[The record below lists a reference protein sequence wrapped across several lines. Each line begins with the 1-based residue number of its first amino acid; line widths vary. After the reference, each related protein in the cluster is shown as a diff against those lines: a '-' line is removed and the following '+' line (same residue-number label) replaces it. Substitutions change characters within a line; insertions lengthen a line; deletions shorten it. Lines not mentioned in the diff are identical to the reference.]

1 MAHSLQVEKP
11 IINPLSGLDFLS
23 STNFQ
28 VAQDTTG
35 NRQGHKSVF
44 KNDYPHY
51 SHYGRGEQADRPVL
65 AEVMHKDPSF
75 FKVIFYLLI
84 YDKIQKEL
92 SLLSKDLHIG
102 LWLMVFST
110 IFNNISDI
118 FWRSVL
124 MRRKQK
130 KTSDLLQFTDK
141 LDHIML

>member
-51 SHYGRGEQADRPVL
+51 NHYGRGDQAERPVL
-65 AEVMHKDPSF
+65 AQVMHKDPSF
-75 FKVIFYLLI
+75 FKVIF
-84 YDKIQKEL
+84 
-92 SLLSKDLHIG
+92 
-102 LWLMVFST
+102 
-110 IFNNISDI
+110 
-118 FWRSVL
+118 
-124 MRRKQK
+124 
-130 KTSDLLQFTDK
+130 
-141 LDHIML
+141 